1 MFGRL
6 DSLTSH
12 YKSIYDNDYSNEFF
26 RQFDL
31 LRENMKEVNF
41 YLSIIC
47 KIIFNDKKYNDI
59 RNLNND
65 DLLSIQM
72 LASLKDKKEMDI
84 MKEQFITNQKSDL
97 SDKIIQ
103 IKKMQSVSAVGSP
116 SVTGPRKSNLY
127 SKCKVSSPRLPA
139 VHRERRWKPD

>member
-1 MFGRL
+1 M
-6 DSLTSH
+6 

-47 KIIFNDKKYNDI
+47 KVIFNDKKYQDV

-72 LASLKDKKEMDI
+72 LATLKDKKEMDI
-84 MKEQFITNQKSDL
+84 MKEQFITNQKGDL
-97 SDKIIQ
+97 SEKIIQ
-103 IKKMQSVSAVGSP
+103 IKRMQTASAVDSP
-116 SVTGPRKSNLY
+116 SVMPRKSNLY
-127 SKCKVSSPRLPA
+127 SKCRLLSSRLPA
-139 VHRERRWKPD
+139 VHRERRRQSY